1 MQKING
7 YPKEEAE
14 QLVRWISEGKNK
26 GKTLTSLFSEYGKA
40 HGRAGGSVRN
50 YYYRLLKTQTNEAK
64 KLLDGK
70 GLRAEEVVPFAA
82 EEREEMLR
90 GILLE
95 RSKGLSVRRAISNVC
110 RGDERKMLRYQ
121 NKYRNMLRKQ
131 PDEVRAAAHRLGVS
145 VEEPRR
151 PARLLERR
159 LQQEIDALYSRL
171 AISLRDENERL
182 RESLRRLEEEN
193 EILRR
198 AAGSQKGA

>member
-14 QLVRWISEGKNK
+14 QLVRWIEEGKNK

-40 HGRAGGSVRN
+40 HGRANGSVRN
-50 YYYRLLKTQTNEAK
+50 YYYRLLKTPTGEARR
-64 KLLDGK
+64 LLEGR
-70 GLRAEEVVPFAA
+70 GLRAEEVVPFTA
-82 EEREEMLR
+82 EEREEMLK

-95 RSKGLSVRRAISNVC
+95 RSKGVSVRRAISNVC
-110 RGDERKMLRYQ
+110 HGDERKMLRYQ

-131 PDEVRAAAHRLGVS
+131 PEEVRAAAQRLGVS

-151 PARLLERR
+151 PSRLLERR

-171 AISLRDENERL
+171 AVSLREENERL
-182 RESLRRLEEEN
+182 REALRKLEEEN
-193 EILRR
+193 DILRR
-198 AAGSQKGA
+198 AAAPHGGA

>member
-14 QLVRWISEGKNK
+14 QLVSWIAEGKNK

-50 YYYRLLKTQTNEAK
+50 YYYRLLKTQTNEART
-64 KLLDGK
+64 LLKDK
-70 GLRAEEVVPFAA
+70 GLHAEEVVPFTAQ
-82 EEREEMLR
+82 EREEMLR

-131 PDEVRAAAHRLGVS
+131 PEEVRAAAHRLGVS

-171 AISLRDENERL
+171 AISLREENERL
-182 RESLRRLEEEN
+182 REALHRLEEEN

-198 AAGSQKGA
+198 AASPQKGA